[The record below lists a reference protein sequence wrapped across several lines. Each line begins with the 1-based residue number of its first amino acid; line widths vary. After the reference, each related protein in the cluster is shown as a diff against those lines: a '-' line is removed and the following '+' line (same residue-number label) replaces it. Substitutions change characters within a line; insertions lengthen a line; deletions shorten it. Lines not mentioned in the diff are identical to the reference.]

1 MVTLTT
7 VGTEIVVDTSGRS
20 TLFGRNVMITQKGI
34 KGWHGGGV
42 AVRRKAQERLWAH
55 GDFSTAGKRGP
66 RLVTLEGVAWGD
78 SRSDAAAMVDDFN
91 AILADGREG
100 KLTVIDADHGTRWGN
115 CFLYGEPEV
124 EWDGDEVLTFAFEV
138 ICTDPRK
145 YGEVRTFRT
154 GVAMGG
160 DGLKYPL
167 FSGAPFTLQRTNLA
181 TNPRIASSA
190 TNWGVRSWGTGGVG
204 TAAYNAGAGYVGNG
218 FYRMTYTT
226 GATAGTFLGPW
237 YTQAIAGVAGDV
249 YSARIA
255 YRASIAKSV
264 TCRVA
269 FYNGATLVNEVVG
282 TAVVAAANAWVTA
295 EMVGAA
301 ATGPFTQIR
310 VSATPTNSNVAAGS
324 TIDAG
329 AVQLEKAA
337 TLGAMFS
344 GGTADTLTEVYEWT
358 GTPDASTSTYS
369 MLGGKPGILD
379 FGDIGDLG
387 TITFMNEGTADTYP
401 RFRVKGWTPWFV
413 ITEVETGRQLKYI
426 GEVPMYQSLYLNAF
440 NGSVYLDTPEAV
452 RLQNMARAEWPV
464 IPGRGPGV
472 PNTRRTYRFESPE
485 GTGAELF
492 MEVSSAW
499 F

>member
-7 VGTEIVVDTSGRS
+7 VGTEIVVDTSGGS

-55 GDFSTAGKRGP
+55 GDFSTTGKRGP

-78 SRSDAAAMVDDFN
+78 SRRDAANMVDDFN

-100 KLTVIDADHGTRWGN
+100 KLTVIDADLGTRWSN
-115 CFLYGEPEV
+115 CFLYGDPEV

-145 YGEVRTFRT
+145 YGEPRTYRT
-154 GVAMGG
+154 GVAFGG

-167 FSGAPFTLQRTNLA
+167 FGGAPYSLQRTNLA
-181 TNPRIASSA
+181 VNPRVNSA
-190 TNWGVRSWGTGGVG
+190 TGWAVRSYGTGGAG
-204 TAAYNAGAGYVGNG
+204 SAAFNAGAGYVGNG

-226 GATAGTFLGPW
+226 ASTAGPLGPW
-237 YTQAIAGVAGDV
+237 YTQAAVGVAGDV

-255 YRASIAKSV
+255 VRASVAK
-264 TCRVA
+264 TWYCRVA
-269 FYNGATLVNEVVG
+269 FYNGATLVNEVIGAVSVG
-282 TAVVAAANAWVTA
+282 TSANVWGTPEALA
-295 EMVGAA
+295 AA
-301 ATGPFTQIR
+301 ATGAFTQIR
-310 VSATPTNSNVAAGS
+310 VTATPSNAVFAAGA

-329 AVQLEKAA
+329 AVHLEKAG
-337 TLGAMFS
+337 TLGSMFS
-344 GGTADTLTEVYEWT
+344 GGTADTQTEVYEWA
-358 GTPDASTSTYS
+358 GTPDASESTYS
-369 MLGGKPGILD
+369 MLGGKAGILD
-379 FGDIGDLG
+379 FGETGDLG
-387 TITFMNEGTADTYP
+387 TITFTNEGTADTYP
-401 RFRVKGWTPWFV
+401 RFRVKGYTPWFV

-426 GEVPMYQSLYLNAF
+426 GEVPMFQNLYLNAF

-452 RLQNMARAEWPV
+452 RLQNLARAEWPV

-472 PNTRRTYRFESPE
+472 PLTRRTYRFESPE
-485 GTGAELF
+485 GTEAELF